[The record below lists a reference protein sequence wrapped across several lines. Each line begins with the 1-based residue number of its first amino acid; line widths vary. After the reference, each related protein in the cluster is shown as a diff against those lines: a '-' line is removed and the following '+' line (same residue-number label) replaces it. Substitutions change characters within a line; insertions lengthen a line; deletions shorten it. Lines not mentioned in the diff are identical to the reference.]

1 MANISYADKMLL
13 SKYFINSGY
22 VLDFSNRTFE
32 MFVFDSTGINI
43 YEQKYSAEGESKGK
57 RLMYFLSIEPNYTAA
72 KLIEDLYKYKQEH
85 CPHWFQTEA
94 TTALSQEEKLQNL
107 CKQLRNTSGIGEV
120 TVIKEVLI
128 EDYEKKETILILLKE
143 IEDALRQKKFQ
154 AGLDRLH
161 TFVVKFVR
169 YLCEKYKIDTNPDKP
184 LHSIFGEYVKHLE
197 ANKLIES
204 EMTLRILKSS
214 ISVLESFN
222 HVRNNKS
229 LAHDNQ
235 ILNYHESHLIFKNIL
250 NCVEFLHELESSRKA
265 EIIEGEEEIPF

>member
-1 MANISYADKMLL
+1 MADISYADKMLL
-13 SKYFINSGY
+13 SKCFINSGY

-32 MFVFDSTGINI
+32 MFVFDSVGINI
-43 YEQKYSAEGESKGK
+43 YEQKYSIDGESKGK
-57 RLMYFLSIEPNYTAA
+57 RLMCFLRIEPNYIAA
-72 KLIEDLYKYKQEH
+72 KLIEDLYKYKKEH
-85 CPHWFQTEA
+85 CPHWFQADFDTIF
-94 TTALSQEEKLQNL
+94 LQEEKLQNL
-107 CKQLRNTSGIGEV
+107 CQQLKNTSGIGEV
-120 TVIKEVLI
+120 ATIKETLI
-128 EDYEKKETILILLKE
+128 EDYDKKETIIILLKE
-143 IEDALRQKKFQ
+143 VEDALRQKKFQ

-161 TFVVKFVR
+161 TFVVKYVR
-169 YLCEKYKIDTNPDKP
+169 YLCTKYRIHASQDKA

-235 ILNYHESHLIFKNIL
+235 ILNYQESHLIFKNII
-250 NCVEFLHELESSRKA
+250 NCVEFLHELEISREPIKA
-265 EIIEGEEEIPF
+265 EEEIPF